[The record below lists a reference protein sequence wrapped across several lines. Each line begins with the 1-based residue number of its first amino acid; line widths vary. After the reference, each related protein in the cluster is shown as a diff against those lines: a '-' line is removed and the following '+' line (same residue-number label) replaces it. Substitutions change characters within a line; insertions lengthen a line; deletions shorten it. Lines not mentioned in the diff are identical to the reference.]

1 MNDAHRSKI
10 ILVTGASS
18 GIGKRTALAL
28 AAQGHVIIMHGR
40 NPRKT
45 REARDWVVERTGN
58 RNVHAR
64 VADLSLMSE
73 VARFADDIAASFDH
87 LDVLVNNAGGQFG
100 SVRETTAEGHE
111 KTFAINTLAPFLLTN
126 LLLPLLER
134 SPSARIVT
142 VASESYR
149 QGGRPILDDIELERS
164 YSMPRAYGLS
174 KLYVWWLMRQFDARL
189 KADGV
194 RNVTVNT
201 VEPGSA
207 VTALQRE
214 SIRKSLWMLPLLI
227 LWLPFIRTAA
237 HGARTSVLMA
247 TDPSVEG
254 VSGEFW
260 GNGRRKRISAKWL
273 SEEGER
279 RIWDYCAH
287 ACAPYL
293 GEASTLAGRGTGEN
307 GVVA

>member
-1 MNDAHRSKI
+1 MNDARRSKI
-10 ILVTGASS
+10 ILITGASS

-40 NPRKT
+40 NPHKT
-45 REARDWVVERTGN
+45 REARDWVVDRTGN
-58 RNVHAR
+58 HNVHAR
-64 VADLSLMSE
+64 IADLSLMSE
-73 VARFADDIAASFDH
+73 VARFADDIAATFDH

-149 QGGRPILDDIELERS
+149 QGGRPIFDDIELERN

-189 KADGV
+189 KAAGV

-207 VTALQRE
+207 VTSLQRE
-214 SIRKSLWMLPLLI
+214 SIRKSPWMLPLLI
-227 LWLPFIRTAA
+227 LWLPFVRSAA

-247 TDPSVEG
+247 ADSSVEG

-260 GNGRRKRISAKWL
+260 GHERRKRINAKWL
-273 SEEGER
+273 SEEGEH
-279 RIWDYCAH
+279 RIWDYCAR

-293 GEASTLAGRGTGEN
+293 GGASMLTGRSGGEN
-307 GVVA
+307 GVAD